1 MTGRRVGRVRRGLLI
16 SLAAACF
23 VISGALTTPAH
34 GREAKEPGA
43 KRGKKKGQNGQAAG
57 DKKKGKDGARQNK
70 RGKGGAI
77 KLALLNEKKIEALY
91 GKLDANSDGSVTAE
105 EFKALPTVL
114 QEMVK
119 EAAAKAKARA
129 EQKKAGGGAK
139 DPNKK
144 RKGGKK
150 KKDATQ

>member
-1 MTGRRVGRVRRGLLI
+1 MTGRSVGRARRGLLI

-23 VISGALTTPAH
+23 VISGALATPAH

-43 KRGKKKGQNGQAAG
+43 KRAKKKGQDADA
-57 DKKKGKDGARQNK
+57 KKKN

-77 KLALLNEKKIEALY
+77 RLAMLNDKRVEALF
-91 GKLDANSDGSVTAE
+91 GKLDANGDGNVTID
-105 EFKALPTVL
+105 EFKTLPTVL
-114 QEMVK
+114 QEMAK

-129 EQKKAGGGAK
+129 ADKKAGGGAK

-144 RKGGKK
+144 GKGGGKRK